1 MQATGGDDEDKTKD
15 KGYLGGALE
24 AQKELFKEAT
34 KNMDA
39 VDKTYAAIVQVTTE
53 LSQNLAGS
61 ERSTEVIG
69 KNLVDAA
76 SGVLLL
82 SKNAKSYEE
91 AMLLAGNVIEEVQ
104 TATNRA
110 YVATGKEI
118 QGIIAAQE
126 ASGVKAKDLVKTF
139 KEQGYSL
146 QGIPKTIQK
155 VIDTTRALGVNTAAT
170 TGKVVENLSKLNLYN
185 FSNGV
190 EGLTR
195 MAAQAGMFGIEMGKI
210 FQLADKLF
218 DPEAAI
224 DMAASLQRLGVAT
237 GDLLDPLKL
246 MDLGQ
251 NNPQELQNQIVE
263 MSKRFT
269 YFNEQN
275 QKFEI
280 LPGAKRELREIAG
293 AVGMNAD
300 ELAKLAL
307 GSSDV
312 AKKMSEI
319 RFPELKTGPLTED
332 QKTMIANLSE
342 MKDGEYKIQVKETI
356 VDEKGER
363 AFTGRVVEKAVK
375 ELSPEDLKSLEMT
388 QERGAKSLEEIAREQ
403 LNHAERQTRLLE
415 SISSQG
421 KGAIATSRVANKG
434 FEAINTSMKNFGD
447 IMKMAINPEASR
459 EMVDQSV
466 VAITEFAG
474 DLTTMFKDGKLSDEE
489 MKTLQKKALEKKDA
503 LENVFGDKDI
513 LKKLLEGGKETPNL
527 ILDMLKAA
535 TTSLTVK
542 QEMGKGN
549 IVKAEENLKSGAAN
563 IMERIDS
570 YKQDKDKTQTTTSQ
584 LPTITNNQTNQTN
597 QTTNNTNNSTTN
609 NQTSNQ
615 TVQNNY
621 QQNTF
626 NQMQQM
632 MSQFGSM
639 DFSKMLDLNPL
650 TSLQEKQLTANEGSY
665 SELKN
670 LNSILTS
677 NNQTLISHLSKMTS
691 INETTAQN
699 KENKNITNEVL
710 IDPSKL
716 ITQNNQNPTEIK
728 NNIDQSVNNAVT
740 NVTNDNRNQTTNN
753 SNVKNNNEFVTNNT
767 ETSPIKFELPKVEF
781 MPNSDLTSLITNQ
794 EKQFT
799 LFEQRLESMNKG
811 LMTNNSIS
819 DLTLSIRDLDKK
831 INQDKTIT
839 PPIGSTVNNNI
850 TNNTQE
856 LTNVD
861 KSNNSPVTNITNDN
875 KNLATNNTNYNND
888 NKFITNNTEKYQFPK
903 IEIPTFEVPKFD
915 NLSSLLDNQ
924 YEKFDLMLD
933 RFANKDN
940 MFSDSNSKLITMLD
954 NIVSTSQQNTPTQAT
969 TPTNTDFN
977 IPPLQIAQPTN
988 VQTPNITNITNTTN
1002 NNLTENMPQMATNT
1016 TSSMSYSGE
1025 LKLTVD
1031 VTAPPGVD
1039 PNMVK
1044 DAIHKTLH
1052 DINVQESIMKNVTGG
1067 RVGQYNPT
1075 TGIPA

>member
-15 KGYLGGALE
+15 KGYLGGALQAE
-24 AQKELFKEAT
+24 KELFEQAT

-39 VDKTYAAIVQVTTE
+39 VDKTYAAIVKATVN
-53 LSQNLAGS
+53 LNQNLAGS
-61 ERSTEVIG
+61 ERSTEIIG

-76 SGVLLL
+76 SGVMLL
-82 SKNAKSYEE
+82 SKTAESYEQ
-91 AMLLAGNVIEEVQ
+91 AMLEAGNVINEVQ

-110 YVATGKEI
+110 YIANAKEI
-118 QGIIAAQE
+118 QGIIAAQA
-126 ASGVKAKDLVKTF
+126 ASGVAADDLVKKF

-146 QGIPKTIQK
+146 QGIPKNIQK
-155 VIDTTRALGVNTAAT
+155 VIDTTRALGVNTKAT
-170 TGKVVENLSKLNLYN
+170 TQSVVDNLSKLNLYN

-195 MAAQAGMFGIEMGKI
+195 MASQAGMFGIEMGKI

-280 LPGAKRELREIAG
+280 LPGAKRELREIAT

-356 VDEKGER
+356 VDEKTGER
-363 AFTGRVVEKAVK
+363 TFTGRVQEKAVK
-375 ELSPEDLKSLEMT
+375 ELTAEDFKSLEMT

-403 LNHAERQTRLLE
+403 LDHAERHTRLFEAML
-415 SISSQG
+415 SQG
-421 KGAIATSRVANKG
+421 KGTLATSKIGNKG
-434 FEAINTSMKNFGD
+434 MEAINTSMKNFGD
-447 IMKMAINPEASR
+447 IMKSAINPEGAR
-459 EMVDQSV
+459 EIINKLGEAAPELIGELIKMQ
-466 VAITEFAG
+466 E
-474 DLTTMFKDGKLSDEE
+474 DGKLSEEE
-489 MKTLQKKALEKKDA
+489 MQTLQKKSLDQGA
-503 LENVFGDKDI
+503 DI
-513 LKKLLEGGKETPNL
+513 LKIFGGK
-527 ILDMLKAA
+527 DMLSKLFEESKKTSSNFLEAMNTA
-535 TTSLTVK
+535 LTSSTTK
-542 QEMGKGN
+542 QEADKGN
-549 IVKAEENLKSGAAN
+549 AVKADENLKSGAAN
-563 IMERIDS
+563 IMERIVS
-570 YKQDKDKTQTTTSQ
+570 YNQDKDKTQTTTSQ
-584 LPTITNNQTNQTN
+584 LPIITNNQTNQTN
-597 QTTNNTNNSTTN
+597 QTTNNTNNNTTN

-650 TSLQEKQLTANEGSY
+650 TSLQEKQLTANEGSF

-670 LNSILTS
+670 LNTNINNS
-677 NNQTLISHLSKMTS
+677 NQTLISLLSKSPMPQTS
-691 INETTAQN
+691 
-699 KENKNITNEVL
+699 
-710 IDPSKL
+710 
-716 ITQNNQNPTEIK
+716 
-728 NNIDQSVNNAVT
+728 
-740 NVTNDNRNQTTNN
+740 
-753 SNVKNNNEFVTNNT
+753 
-767 ETSPIKFELPKVEF
+767 
-781 MPNSDLTSLITNQ
+781 
-794 EKQFT
+794 
-799 LFEQRLESMNKG
+799 
-811 LMTNNSIS
+811 SIS
-819 DLTLSIRDLDKK
+819 S
-831 INQDKTIT
+831 DKTIT
-839 PPIGSTVNNNI
+839 PTPPTQIQLSPTQPTTSTI
-850 TNNTQE
+850 Q
-856 LTNVD
+856 
-861 KSNNSPVTNITNDN
+861 
-875 KNLATNNTNYNND
+875 
-888 NKFITNNTEKYQFPK
+888 
-903 IEIPTFEVPKFD
+903 
-915 NLSSLLDNQ
+915 
-924 YEKFDLMLD
+924 
-933 RFANKDN
+933 
-940 MFSDSNSKLITMLD
+940 
-954 NIVSTSQQNTPTQAT
+954 TPT
-969 TPTNTDFN
+969 
-977 IPPLQIAQPTN
+977 
-988 VQTPNITNITNTTN
+988 ITNISTTTN
-1002 NNLTENMPQMATNT
+1002 NNMTENMPQMAANT
-1016 TSSMSYSGE
+1016 TSSMNYSGE

-1052 DINVQESIMKNVTGG
+1052 DMNVQESIMKNVTGG